1 MPLIIMQR
9 VCLSSVI
16 IGDEDLWTWK
26 EAGGLEGQEIYSREN
41 TVQNKAMEKEALG
54 GGGGGAGGG
63 GEGEKKKIFFLFLP
77 HRGVTSLELGE
88 GGGGGGGAEV
98 RWSE

>member
-1 MPLIIMQR
+1 MPDGMPLIIMQR

-54 GGGGGAGGG
+54 GGGGR
-63 GEGEKKKIFFLFLP
+63 GEVV
-77 HRGVTSLELGE
+77 RVTSIQFYHHPFPQGCHLSSDWDT
-88 GGGGGGGAEV
+88 AY
-98 RWSE
+98 S